1 MKDWNCTPPPPP
13 PIQVTSMRK
22 RYVGIVASLVV
33 LLVAPASTAAT
44 YQFFHDTKYY
54 ASEAVA
60 GANADVGWGSD
71 RHSVLLG
78 IQLTPS
84 EVRAID
90 QGDELDVTFSLVN
103 ADFARKVRISD
114 VNTSVV
120 FDALSAGSLRVAEV
134 EGGERGEDS
143 VTFKLEATE
152 ADWDTMRFV
161 VIINVI
167 FFLPDLTGLV
177 PDPATGS
184 FKPVSLNLKTEA
196 GGGSGWIDTS
206 SPSFSTLEPCD
217 GLRPCLSVND
227 QGVVRRLRPT
237 TGDEPRQ
244 PWALASFQ
252 DAIEFR
258 TSFASAPAR
267 IDLATGRVGFVSTQ
281 QSPTIGEV
289 EVGLANAGDC
299 GGNTNPCLLQSNGT
313 RFTLARRGDGRGSLN
328 VSVEGDFRP
337 GDDVW
342 LDLDQDGEASANE
355 ALTLDGSFMRG
366 SFTLDTVV
374 GNPNAAQGAN
384 GDFDRE
390 HGLRTSA
397 LRYSPN
403 GSDPLRSGTLRST
416 FSVEMARDGA
426 PGKPQQIG
434 EFTMTYAGIAAE
446 RTVQGIAPLDSSEVS
461 NLRIKCESS
470 VPCTVYLECDDGD
483 GETWFAQLADPV
495 ANRATL
501 RLSSAD
507 LAQALGMD
515 DVGWSGRL
523 SCAVLSQRD
532 VAVQVLARSEN
543 VLTNQTYVDTMR

>member
-1 MKDWNCTPPPPP
+1 
-13 PIQVTSMRK
+13 MRK
-22 RYVGIVASLVV
+22 RYIGIVASLVV

-152 ADWDTMRFV
+152 ADWDTMRFI
-161 VIINVI
+161 VIINVV
-167 FFLPDLTGLV
+167 FFPPDLTGLV
-177 PDPATGS
+177 PEPATGS

-196 GGGSGWIDTS
+196 RGGSGWIDTS

-237 TGDEPRQ
+237 TGNEPRQ

-258 TSFASAPAR
+258 TSFTSVPAR
-267 IDLATGRVGFVSTQ
+267 IDLASGRVRFTSSQ
-281 QSPTIGEV
+281 QSPTLGEV
-289 EVGLANAGDC
+289 EVGVVNAGEC
-299 GGNTNPCLLQSNGT
+299 GGPSNPCLLQSNGT
-313 RFTLARRGDGRGSLN
+313 RFAIGRRGDGRGSLN
-328 VSVEGDFRP
+328 VTVEGDFRQ
-337 GDDVW
+337 GDEVW
-342 LDLDQDGEASANE
+342 LDLDQDGEGSANE

-366 SFTLDTVV
+366 SFGLDTVV
-374 GNPNAAQGAN
+374 GNPDAAVGAN
-384 GDFDRE
+384 GEFDGE

-397 LRYSPN
+397 LKYSPN

-416 FSVEMARDGA
+416 FSVEMANEGA
-426 PGKPQQIG
+426 PRKPQQIG
-434 EFTMTYAGIAAE
+434 EFTMTYAGIEAE
-446 RTVQGIAPLDSSEVS
+446 RTVHGIAPLDSSEMS

-470 VPCTVYLECDDGD
+470 VPCTVYLECDDADGD
-483 GETWFAQLADPV
+483 TWFAQLEEPV
-495 ANRATL
+495 ANRETL
-501 RLSSAD
+501 RLSSAA
-507 LAQALGMD
+507 LAQTLGME

-523 SCAVLSQRD
+523 SCAVLSERD